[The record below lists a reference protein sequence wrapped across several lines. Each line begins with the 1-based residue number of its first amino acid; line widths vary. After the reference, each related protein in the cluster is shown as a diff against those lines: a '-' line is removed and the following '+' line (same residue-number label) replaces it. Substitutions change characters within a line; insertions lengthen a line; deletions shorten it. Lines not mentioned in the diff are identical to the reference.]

1 MPAIFPSMPPVL
13 TLAQGKSVLWR
24 FESLVDI
31 LRAPYSAAQTRPPN
45 NNYQTSYNGSYDMQR
60 PLQGPTPSYSA
71 LEYPQQWQSFSSHG
85 RPTSHG
91 LLYDQ
96 DPSRYETSTVSYMT
110 STGTSVPNVAAEGSS
125 IFPGLSPLVSH
136 LPAHGGN
143 RTLPYPMSMQPS
155 FDSSNGSIQAGDGTA
170 GLYQQHLE
178 IATSQGSVSSA
189 SQDAISATG
198 QGSSTS
204 SSSPS
209 ETQENS
215 TFSYTPIT
223 HRSPSGSG
231 ENALSFHSVGISTTN
246 NIDNYT
252 TDSMSS
258 IRSNQHANSELPS
271 LNSTFDGYGGHRG
284 SHPPDRTLESG
295 MAIRNGNVY
304 DPHGRPRILQPQPRR
319 SPSYDLLKGSF
330 EGSDQHPAKVRKSSG
345 HGRRSDGKR

>member
-1 MPAIFPSMPPVL
+1 
-13 TLAQGKSVLWR
+13 
-24 FESLVDI
+24 
-31 LRAPYSAAQTRPPN
+31 
-45 NNYQTSYNGSYDMQR
+45 
-60 PLQGPTPSYSA
+60 
-71 LEYPQQWQSFSSHG
+71 
-85 RPTSHG
+85 
-91 LLYDQ
+91 
-96 DPSRYETSTVSYMT
+96 MT

-143 RTLPYPMSMQPS
+143 RKLPYPISIQPS

-178 IATSQGSVSSA
+178 TATSQRSVSSA

-209 ETQENS
+209 ETQETS
-215 TFSYTPIT
+215 TFSYNPIT

-231 ENALSFHSVGISTTN
+231 ENPLGFHSVDISTTSHM
-246 NIDNYT
+246 DGYT

-258 IRSNQHANSELPS
+258 IRSNQHANSELPR
-271 LNSTFDGYGGHRG
+271 LNSTIDGYGGHRG
-284 SHPPDRTLESG
+284 SQPPDRTLESG
-295 MAIRNGNVY
+295 MAIRSGKVY
-304 DPHGRPRILQPQPRR
+304 DPHGRILQPKPRP
-319 SPSYDLLKGSF
+319 SPSCDLLKGAF
-330 EGSDQHPAKVRKSSG
+330 EGSDHHPAKVRKSSG

>member
-1 MPAIFPSMPPVL
+1 
-13 TLAQGKSVLWR
+13 
-24 FESLVDI
+24 
-31 LRAPYSAAQTRPPN
+31 
-45 NNYQTSYNGSYDMQR
+45 MQR
-60 PLQGPTPSYSA
+60 PLQGHTPSYSA
-71 LEYPQQWQSFSSHG
+71 LEYPQQWDSFSSHG
-85 RPTSHG
+85 RPNSHG

-96 DPSRYETSTVSYMT
+96 DPSRYESSTVSYMT

-143 RTLPYPMSMQPS
+143 RTLPYPISIQPS
-155 FDSSNGSIQAGDGTA
+155 FDSSNGSIQAGDGSA

-178 IATSQGSVSSA
+178 TATSQGSVSSA
-189 SQDAISATG
+189 SQDAISAIG

-215 TFSYTPIT
+215 TFSYTPIA
-223 HRSPSGSG
+223 HRSPSGPG
-231 ENALSFHSVGISTTN
+231 ENPLGFHSVGISTTS
-246 NIDNYT
+246 NIDGYP
-252 TDSMSS
+252 TDFISS
-258 IRSNQHANSELPS
+258 IQSNQRANSELPR
-271 LNSTFDGYGGHRG
+271 LNATFDGYGGHRG

-295 MAIRNGNVY
+295 MSIRNGNVY
-304 DPHGRPRILQPQPRR
+304 DAHGRPRILQPQPRR
-319 SPSYDLLKGSF
+319 SPSYDLLKSSF